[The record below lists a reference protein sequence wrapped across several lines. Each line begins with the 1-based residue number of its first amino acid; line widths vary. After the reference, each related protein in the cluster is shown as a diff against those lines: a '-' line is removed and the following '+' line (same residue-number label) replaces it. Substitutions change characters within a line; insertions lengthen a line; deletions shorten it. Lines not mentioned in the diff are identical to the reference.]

1 MCVSTCDYEVVLKG
15 RYTANAGI
23 EKLLEELSVPE
34 LISSTQEPISSI
46 CLNIVNLKY
55 IEVGPLS
62 LLRGVITEWNEKGQ
76 TVTVALGPSRSV
88 ICYLQR
94 MDFFTSINVVIP
106 EDFNRHPAGAR
117 FVVFTEIN
125 SASSQSTDDL
135 SERMATCITGEDNDE
150 EVVFTDQPPV
160 EGYFEGIAYSVSELI
175 KNVQQHSCGIGHI
188 VAQHYPSTGLTQI
201 AIVDNGIG
209 IKESFFRT
217 SSPVSAQI
225 NSDLDAIKLAL
236 KAEVSSKTHSVG
248 VGGVENA
255 GVGLTFLTEIAR
267 NAKGHFQVVSGNGF
281 VNMDSEIDLPN
292 VFNGT
297 FVCITFDRNSLETFG
312 NLLENARQKILG
324 NPGSDMDVELDGIFG
339 G

>member
-1 MCVSTCDYEVVLKG
+1 MSKVDYEVILKG
-15 RYTANAGI
+15 SYTARAGV
-23 EKLLEELSVPE
+23 EKLLDELSIPE
-34 LISSTQEPISSI
+34 RTTSTESPILII
-46 CLNIVNLKY
+46 CLNIANLKY
-55 IEVGPLS
+55 IEIGPLS
-62 LLRGVITEWNEKGQ
+62 LLRGAIASWNDEGKS
-76 TVTVALGPSRSV
+76 VTVKLGSSRSV
-88 ICYLQR
+88 ISYLQR
-94 MDFFTSINVVIP
+94 MDFFKSIHVVIP
-106 EDFNRHPAGAR
+106 ENFKRHPAGSR

-125 SASSQSTDDL
+125 SPSSQSTDDL
-135 SERMATCITGEDNDE
+135 SARLATCITGENDDG

-160 EGYFEGIAYSVSELI
+160 EGYFAGIAYSVSELI

-188 VAQHYPSTGLTQI
+188 VAQHYSSTGLTQI

-209 IKESFFRT
+209 IKESFFRS

-225 NSDLDAIKLAL
+225 DSDLDAIKLAL
-236 KAEVSSKTHSVG
+236 EAEVSSKTHSVG

-281 VNMDSEIDLPN
+281 VNVDSEVDLPN

-312 NLLENARQKILG
+312 NLLENARLKILG
-324 NPGSDMDVELDGIFG
+324 APGSDLDVDLDGIFG